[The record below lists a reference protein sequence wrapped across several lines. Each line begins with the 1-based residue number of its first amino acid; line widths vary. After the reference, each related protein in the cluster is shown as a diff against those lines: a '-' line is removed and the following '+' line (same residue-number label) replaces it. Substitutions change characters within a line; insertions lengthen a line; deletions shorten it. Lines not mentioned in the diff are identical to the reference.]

1 MSDADLDHLP
11 LLDREII
18 LELRE
23 VMEDEFADLLQNFL
37 NDLPLQLDRLQ
48 QAADR
53 GDADQLYQIGHKFK
67 SSCGSLG
74 ALRLAELVQ
83 RLEQAGRSNRP
94 DAAARWLEKART
106 VAAETESAV
115 RDQLL

>member
-1 MSDADLDHLP
+1 MSDPDLECLP
-11 LLDREII
+11 LLDAEII

-48 QAADR
+48 RATDR
-53 GDADQLYQIGHKFK
+53 RDAEQLYQIGHKFK
-67 SSCGSLG
+67 SSCGSIG
-74 ALRLAELVQ
+74 ALRLAELV
-83 RLEQAGRSNRP
+83 RHLEEAGRLNRP
-94 DAAARWLEKART
+94 DAAARWLAQART